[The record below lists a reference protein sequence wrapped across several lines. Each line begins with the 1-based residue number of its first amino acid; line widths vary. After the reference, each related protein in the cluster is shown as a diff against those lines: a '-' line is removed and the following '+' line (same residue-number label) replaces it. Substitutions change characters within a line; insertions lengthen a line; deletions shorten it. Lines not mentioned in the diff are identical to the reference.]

1 MIKCKK
7 KLAMNYKKGEIGDYA
22 IMHQNIND
30 ELTKIFHW
38 LRIEFF
44 VANDY
49 IDMLQSRC
57 LKDQLKFPSN
67 DSGPS
72 IHIITF
78 IKLAARM

>member
-1 MIKCKK
+1 MVI
-7 KLAMNYKKGEIGDYA
+7 ADNA
-22 IMHQNIND
+22 FMHQNMNNA
-30 ELTKIFHW
+30 LTKIFHW

-57 LKDQLKFPSN
+57 LRDQLKFPSN

-72 IHIITF
+72 IKILH
-78 IKLAARM
+78 LLN

>member
-7 KLAMNYKKGEIGDYA
+7 KLAMNYKKGKIFEPA
-22 IMHQNIND
+22 IMHENIND

-49 IDMLQSRC
+49 IHMLQSRC
-57 LKDQLKFPSN
+57 LKDQWKYSLN
-67 DSGPS
+67 
-72 IHIITF
+72 
-78 IKLAARM
+78 